1 MNEIYV
7 ACEHHDKNS
16 DSVFYCPHVDGLL
29 PVWPF
34 CHVFRG
40 MVALNSNRQII
51 TAFPMLSGS
60 ADGESALTDGDA
72 VLFDYHREMHCIQNH
87 PEHRNTDLRISLK
100 LHYVVYP
107 RCLKV
112 RASVDSYFTILS
124 ELVPLSCVISIVLLK
139 NIALPAPTLNP
150 PSPTAAFWV
159 LPQRPAMPL
168 HARPSSIPSSR
179 QTYLNREWLL
189 ASWL

>member
-7 ACEHHDKNS
+7 ACEHHNKNS
-16 DSVFYCPHVDGLL
+16 DTVFYSPHVDGLL

-60 ADGESALTDGDA
+60 ADGESALTDGDV
-72 VLFDYHREMHCIQNH
+72 VLFDYHRENHCIRDH
-87 PEHRNTDLRISLK
+87 PEHRNTDFRISLK

-107 RCLKV
+107 HCLKV
-112 RASVDSYFTILS
+112 RQLS
-124 ELVPLSCVISIVLLK
+124 TAPL
-139 NIALPAPTLNP
+139 
-150 PSPTAAFWV
+150 
-159 LPQRPAMPL
+159 PL
-168 HARPSSIPSSR
+168 
-179 QTYLNREWLL
+179 
-189 ASWL
+189 